1 MKILVTGAA
10 GFIGMHVAQRLLA
23 AGHEVRGLDNLN
35 SYYDVRLKHYRLE
48 VLQKNKKFDFIKL
61 DLQEREAVA
70 ELFDREPYDVVI
82 HLAAQAGVRYS
93 LEAPFEY
100 VDSNLVGFMALLEG
114 LRARGCRHFIYASSS
129 SVYGANAKVPFEED
143 DRVDEPVSLYAATKK
158 ANELMA
164 HSYATL
170 YKIPTTGLRFFTV
183 YGPAGRPDMAP
194 WLFTEAIFSDK
205 PIQVFN
211 NGDMYRDFTYIDDI
225 VDGVEQVV
233 QRPPSGR
240 SPHRVLNIGRGR
252 PVALMDFIV
261 AVESALGKKSTKA
274 FAAMQPGDVPR
285 TFASIEKLQSLTGYQ
300 PRVGVNEGVK
310 EFVNW
315 YAERWLSYL
324 RKEAAPHSDD

>member
-35 SYYDVRLKHYRLE
+35 PYYDVRLKHYRLE
-48 VLQKNKKFDFIKL
+48 VLQKSKKFDFIRL
-61 DLQEREAVA
+61 DLKDREAVA
-70 ELFDREPYDVVI
+70 ELFDQERYDVVV

-100 VDSNLVGFMALLEG
+100 VDSNLVGFMAILEG
-114 LRARGCRHFIYASSS
+114 IRVQGCGHFIYASSS
-129 SVYGANAKVPFEED
+129 SVYGENSKVPFEEE

-158 ANELMA
+158 ANEMMA

-194 WLFTEAIFSDK
+194 WLFTEAIYSDK
-205 PIQVFN
+205 PIRIFN
-211 NGDMYRDFTYIDDI
+211 NGDMYRDFTYVDDI
-225 VDGVEQVV
+225 VDGVEQVM

-240 SPHRVLNIGRGR
+240 NPHRVLNIGHGS
-252 PVALMDFIV
+252 PVPLMGFIE
-261 AVESALGKKSTKA
+261 AIELALGKKARKD
-274 FAAMQPGDVPR
+274 FDEMQLGDVPI
-285 TFASIEKLQSLTGYQ
+285 TFASTAKFHSLTGYK
-300 PRVGVNEGVK
+300 PSVGVDKGVTK
-310 EFVNW
+310 FVNW
-315 YAERWLSYL
+315 YIEQWLPYS
-324 RKEAAPHSDD
+324 RG

>member
-35 SYYDVRLKHYRLE
+35 AYYDVRLKHYRLGI
-48 VLQKNKKFDFIKL
+48 LQNNKKFDFIKL
-61 DLQEREAVA
+61 DLKDREAVA
-70 ELFDREPYDVVI
+70 ELFDQERYDVVI

-100 VDSNLVGFMALLEG
+100 VDSNLLGFMAILEG
-114 LRARGCRHFIYASSS
+114 VRAQGCQHLIYASSS
-129 SVYGANAKVPFEED
+129 SVYGENSKVPFEEG
-143 DRVDEPVSLYAATKK
+143 DRVDEPVSLYAATKR

-164 HSYATL
+164 HSYASL
-170 YKIPTTGLRFFTV
+170 YKVPTTGLRFFTV

-194 WLFTEAIFSDK
+194 WLFTEAIFSGK
-205 PIQVFN
+205 PIRVFN

-225 VDGVEQVV
+225 VDGVEQVM

-240 SPHRVLNIGRGR
+240 NLHRLLNIGRGN
-252 PVALMDFIV
+252 PVSLMDFI
-261 AVESALGKKSTKA
+261 AAIESALGETATKQFSA
-274 FAAMQPGDVPR
+274 IQPGDVPR
-285 TFASIEKLQSLTGYQ
+285 TFASTERLQRLTGYKAD
-300 PRVGVNEGVK
+300 VGVDDGVK

-315 YAERWLSYL
+315 YTETWLPYIGG
-324 RKEAAPHSDD
+324 